1 MDAVTPIKTQG
12 LRRVDV
18 DVDVDVDV
26 ELHFSLMTKSSF

>member
-18 DVDVDVDV
+18 DVDVDV

>member
-18 DVDVDVDV
+18 DVDV

>member
-18 DVDVDVDV
+18 DV

>member
-18 DVDVDVDV
+18 
-26 ELHFSLMTKSSF
+26 ELYFSLMTKSSF